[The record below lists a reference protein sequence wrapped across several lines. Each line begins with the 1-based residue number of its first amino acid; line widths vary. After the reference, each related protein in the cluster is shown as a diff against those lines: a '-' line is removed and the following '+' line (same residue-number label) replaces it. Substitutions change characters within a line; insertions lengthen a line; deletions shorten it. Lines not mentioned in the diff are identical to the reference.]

1 MKRTLTINLNGIIFN
16 IDEDA
21 YQMLDN
27 YLIEIK
33 RHFSADEEKEILE
46 DIEAR
51 IAELLLEKNRNKDA
65 VVTIERITEIIETL
79 GYASQFEEN
88 DNDGEQPK
96 SENQEGKK
104 NKRHRKFYRDA
115 DNQILGGVAAGLAAY
130 LQISVVLVRILFFI
144 LAIIGFGWT
153 ILAYII
159 CWVVRPEAKSTAQKL
174 EMKGEEPTIDNIRNY
189 LNSEEFNSSAANV
202 ASKVGGVLAII
213 FKIMAVMVG
222 IVMAAFGV
230 IIILSIISVGIAL
243 IVGTLQSPIPST
255 TLFVVFAI
263 TFTLSLII
271 PTIAIIINTIRLL
284 RNSTKPR
291 NKVASWSWFSIWA
304 LSVLS
309 SIIIFIFIC
318 KGYESLNHRFN
329 YYYFDNLSSI
339 NVNESDKITKEYHRN
354 SEFNTIEVDGG
365 AKVLLVPD
373 TVNYVEMYASGQTQ
387 EMTNI
392 RIDNNTLYINKW
404 NRTPN
409 TKIVVHY
416 KELSGITANSASY
429 IYNRG
434 KLRGETIKI
443 EANTASKIELDVKC
457 DTIHISATTASKI
470 ELDGAANYATI
481 MAATAS
487 KVEVDDMRIAK
498 ARATATTASLIEVEA
513 DILERNASL
522 GSFIND

>member
-27 YLIEIK
+27 YLTEIK

-51 IAELLLEKNRNKDA
+51 IAELLLEKNRTKEA

-79 GYASQFEEN
+79 GYANQFEEEN
-88 DNDGEQPK
+88 NEGEQPK
-96 SENQEGKK
+96 NENQEPKK
-104 NKRHRKFYRDA
+104 TKKHRKFYRDA
-115 DNQILGGVAAGLAAY
+115 DNQILGGVAAGLAVY
-130 LQISVVLVRILFFI
+130 LQINVALVRILFFI

-159 CWVVRPEAKSTAQKL
+159 FWVARPEAKSTAQKL

-189 LNSEEFNSSAANV
+189 LSSEEFNSSAANV
-202 ASKVGGVLAII
+202 ASKVGRVLAIV

-230 IIILSIISVGIAL
+230 TIIFGIISVGIAL
-243 IVGTLQSPIPST
+243 IVGTLQSPIPSA
-255 TLFVVFAI
+255 TLLVVFAI
-263 TFTLSLII
+263 TFILSLII
-271 PTIAIIINTIRLL
+271 PTIAIIITTIRIL
-284 RNSTKPR
+284 RNNTKPR
-291 NKVASWSWFSIWA
+291 NRVAGWSWFSVWVV
-304 LSVLS
+304 SVLS
-309 SIIIFIFIC
+309 SIIMFIFIC

-329 YYYFDNLSSI
+329 YYYFDNFTSI
-339 NVNESDKITKEYHRN
+339 NDNNKTTREYLRN
-354 SEFNTIEVDGG
+354 SDFNAIVVEGG

-373 TVNYVEMYASGQTQ
+373 TVNYVEMYASEQAQ

-404 NRTPN
+404 HKSPN
-409 TKIVVHY
+409 SKIVVHY
-416 KELSGITANSASY
+416 KELNGITANGASY

-434 KLRGETIKI
+434 KLRGSTVKI

-457 DTIHISATTASKI
+457 DTINISATTASKV
-470 ELDGAANYATI
+470 ELDGAANYAI
-481 MAATAS
+481 ISAATAS

-498 ARATATTASLIEVEA
+498 ARATATAASLIEVEA